1 MKQNHERK
9 RVLRLLP
16 YTYFFAPVL
25 RNLLKS
31 KYNTIYNMKNIDP
44 EKSNSNQPP
53 QIYICLVVSLSPQ
66 WLLICSKKKKI
77 KWSTTHTCSSSTI
90 SLQTPNPAM
99 ADHSKPQTQPWPT
112 AHSSSPPLQHHL
124 RWWFSSF
131 QAPSRQTPATT
142 ISPLLYPIFPN
153 LTLKLTLRSTTV
165 VWRPCIIKSRL
176 DVGNR

>member
-1 MKQNHERK
+1 MRE

-16 YTYFFAPVL
+16 YTYFFVPEL

-31 KYNTIYNMKNIDP
+31 KHNTIYNMKNINP

-77 KWSTTHTCSSSTI
+77 KWPATHTCSSSII

-99 ADHSKPQTQPWPT
+99 ADHSQLIFAAPTPPQMVVFKLE
-112 AHSSSPPLQHHL
+112 PPSHRNLYL
-124 RWWFSSF
+124 N
-131 QAPSRQTPATT
+131 P
-142 ISPLLYPIFPN
+142 ISA
-153 LTLKLTLRSTTV
+153 
-165 VWRPCIIKSRL
+165 
-176 DVGNR
+176 